1 MTDDVWRYI
10 MQGKELPED
19 AAIDREKAAQLRY
32 NLEYFYPMDIRSSGK
47 DLIPNHLTFCIYVH
61 SAIFPEDKWPLSM
74 RANGHLMLN
83 GKKMSKST
91 GNFLTLS
98 EAVKKF
104 GADATRLTLADSG
117 DEIGDAKWVDS
128 MKHRIRE
135 ATNTVSRTAS
145 RNCLRTPLSCDFIHP
160 WNGLR

>member
-1 MTDDVWRYI
+1 MGIKPEEMTDDVWRYI
-10 MQGKELPED
+10 MQGKELPQD
-19 AAIDREKAAQLRY
+19 ATIDREKAAQLRY

-117 DEIGDAKWVDS
+117 DEIGDAKYVF
-128 MKHRIRE
+128 RR
-135 ATNTVSRTAS
+135 V
-145 RNCLRTPLSCDFIHP
+145 
-160 WNGLR
+160 